1 MRFTQ
6 AFEEAVRDATILRRA
21 ATDLAGRAG
30 YRTSQSGQAVL
41 KMSLTLTLEK
51 RQFHEITLV
60 LRQPLSEA
68 RAIDGVLQHTFE
80 RLRVP
85 MGVEAL
91 ELTLDETTSVQPR
104 QLSLFDEPESSISP
118 ETVAAQLIQRM
129 STHGC
134 YRVVP
139 ADPESPIP
147 ERRYVLEILAAS

>member
-1 MRFTQ
+1 
-6 AFEEAVRDATILRRA
+6 
-21 ATDLAGRAG
+21 
-30 YRTSQSGQAVL
+30 
-41 KMSLTLTLEK
+41 MSLTLTLEK

-104 QLSLFDEPESSISP
+104 QLSLFDEPKSSISP
-118 ETVAAQLIQRM
+118 ETVAAQLIQQMAYARLL
-129 STHGC
+129 S
-134 YRVVP
+134 
-139 ADPESPIP
+139 
-147 ERRYVLEILAAS
+147 RRSSRS